1 MKHWVVED
9 TEVDELLAAGI
20 LVEAEAGLTSADA
33 AIRERTLVLAPW
45 SQRKRSHLTL
55 ANACLKP
62 PVRLEAAAHHFEQGG
77 QNDEA
82 SRAYLAAADAHCR
95 RHRHAAAKRCFFAGL
110 RLLPAET
117 PDTAVVA
124 ALQNLGRC
132 AGLAPDVGD
141 AAREVRNWLATAP
154 WCDRIG
160 VRAEGSLQ
168 LAALLA
174 HEGRHV
180 ESARTRR
187 AAARDLAALGR
198 DEEAASASIA
208 AAAVL
213 AYAAQIHL
221 AREAA
226 EAAVHAAARVTNVAL
241 QAQAAIWRG
250 LILGM
255 LGDTAAGQ
263 ADLTRALELALAHKL
278 TGEAAE
284 AQRLLGTVQEYA
296 SQYPDEQAA
305 FARALNY
312 CRRNGA
318 TFTAGICLGC
328 LSYSLLRSGD
338 WKRSEETARR
348 VVGDRTIPAPS
359 RYVAESV
366 LGLLHAHRGE
376 TRPALDLLRR
386 SLKHCRSIGL
396 LVMDFFNLPG
406 LAMVAETTGDIDEAS
421 ARYIELLEF
430 WRSTD
435 DRHDAIPGL
444 SLAATFFAE
453 QGRADDAAGAA
464 EALDSIARLT
474 ANPEAAG
481 AALAAAGELFLLD
494 QEPAQAVARFRQALA
509 HFDRRQLSV
518 EPILVG
524 IRLGLALQQT
534 GATRE
539 AHALLTDARQQARRL
554 GARPLVARAEAALA
568 KPEMTAPPVR
578 DRSPSSVATWE
589 LLSARQREV
598 ARDLA
603 RGLTN
608 KEIALQLGVSVRTV
622 DMHVAHIFARLNCR
636 TRTEAAGL
644 VTAALS

>member
-1 MKHWVVED
+1 
-9 TEVDELLAAGI
+9 LLAAGI
-20 LVEAEAGLTSADA
+20 LTEADVGLTAGNA
-33 AIRERTLVLAPW
+33 TIRERTLASAPW
-45 SQRKRSHLTL
+45 SQRKQSHLKL

-62 PVRLEAAAHHFEQGG
+62 PVRLEAAAYHFEQGG

-82 SRAYLAAADAHCR
+82 SRAFLAAADAHCR
-95 RHRHAAAKRCFFAGL
+95 RHHHAAAKRCFLAGL
-110 RLLPAET
+110 ELLPAET

-132 AGLAPDVGD
+132 AGLAADVSD
-141 AAREVRNWLATAP
+141 ATREVRTWLSTAP
-154 WCDRIG
+154 WCDRIA
-160 VRAEGSLQ
+160 VRAEGNLQ
-168 LAALLA
+168 LAALFE
-174 HEGRHV
+174 HDGRHV
-180 ESARTRR
+180 ESARARR

-198 DEEAASASIA
+198 DEEAAGASIA

-213 AYAAQIHL
+213 AYAAQINL

-226 EAAVHAAARVTNVAL
+226 EAAVHAAARVTNIAL

-296 SQYPDEQAA
+296 SHYPDEQTA
-305 FARALNY
+305 FARALDY
-312 CRRNGA
+312 CHRNGA

-338 WKRSEETARR
+338 WKRSDETARR
-348 VVGDRTIPAPS
+348 VVSDRTIPAPS
-359 RYVAESV
+359 RYVAQSV

-386 SLKHCRSIGL
+386 SLNHCRSIGL

-406 LAMVAETTGDIDEAS
+406 LAMVAETMGDVEEAS
-421 ARYIELLEF
+421 ARYSELLEF

-444 SLAATFFAE
+444 SLAATFFAD
-453 QGRADDAAGAA
+453 QRRTDDAAATA
-464 EALDSIARLT
+464 EALDRIASLT

-481 AALAAAGELFLLD
+481 AALAASGELFLLN
-494 QEPAQAVARFRQALA
+494 QEPARAAARFRQALA
-509 HFDRRQLSV
+509 QYDRRQLSV
-518 EPILVG
+518 EPILVRV
-524 IRLGLALQQT
+524 RLGLALQQT
-534 GATRE
+534 GATGE
-539 AHALLTDARQQARRL
+539 AHSLLTDARQQARRL
-554 GARPLVARAEAALA
+554 GARPLVARAEAVMAR
-568 KPEMTAPPVR
+568 PEMTASPKR
-578 DRSPSSVATWE
+578 DRDQPAVATWE

-598 ARDLA
+598 ARNLA

-636 TRTEAAGL
+636 TRAEAAGL